1 MIVTGSVET
10 ERVTSAATGPTLD
23 LLFAGSVFCD
33 LVFAGV
39 PTPDPGGEV
48 FAKAF
53 RLTPGGVA
61 NRAVA
66 ASRLGARTALLAVLG
81 DDPLGRE
88 IATLLAA
95 EAELDLTWLT
105 TRPGWQT
112 PVTVSLTGAHE
123 REFITYQEPD
133 APLCWGADRP
143 AVGATHVGV
152 AHELPSWV
160 ARLRA
165 EGTVVYG
172 GVGWDST
179 GAWSGEVLERL
190 TDVDVFV
197 PNDLE
202 AMRYTRTDNPADAAR
217 VLGRHVRLAVVTCGS
232 RGVVAF
238 DADADRLVQV
248 PAVRVPA
255 VDPTGA
261 GDVFVASLMAGQ
273 ALDWPLEQRLA
284 LASLC
289 ASLSVRSLGGAVSA
303 PRPAELLAFLDVER
317 PPGDWAAI
325 RSWAAERAARGTT
338 PQPDHTSSSSPST
351 LEERR

>member
-1 MIVTGSVET
+1 MTN
-10 ERVTSAATGPTLD
+10 AATPPDSVDPGNTVD

-88 IATLLAA
+88 MATLLAA

-112 PVTVSLTGAHE
+112 PVTVSLTGEHE
-123 REFITYQEPD
+123 REFITYQEPE
-133 APLCWGADRP
+133 APLCWDADRP
-143 AVGATHVGV
+143 QVGATHVGV
-152 AHELPSWV
+152 AHQLPDWV

-165 EGTVVYG
+165 VGTVVYG

-179 GAWSGEVLERL
+179 GAWSADVLARL
-190 TDVDVFV
+190 ADVDVFV

-202 AMRYTRTDNPADAAR
+202 AMRYTRTDTPAEAAR
-217 VLGRHVRLAVVTCGS
+217 ALGEHVGLAVVTCGS
-232 RGVVAF
+232 RGVLAF
-238 DADADRLVQV
+238 DAGTGRLVEV

-261 GDVFVASLMAGQ
+261 GDVFVASFMASQ
-273 ALDWPLEQRLA
+273 TLDWPLEQRLA

-289 ASLSVRSLGGAVSA
+289 GSLSVRSLGGAVSA
-303 PRPAELLAFLDVER
+303 PRPDELLDFLDVQR

-325 RSWAAERAARGTT
+325 RTWAADRATRTRT
-338 PQPDHTSSSSPST
+338 RQQLSPST
-351 LEERR
+351 LEETR